1 MVRKIVLRKMG
12 GSVGA
17 TIPKDLADLYRLNQ
31 GDEVFVLE
39 TERGILLTPYDPN
52 FERAMTLYE
61 KGVKEYRNALDK
73 LAR

>member
-1 MVRKIVLRKMG
+1 MARKVVLRKMG
-12 GSVGA
+12 GSIGA
-17 TIPKDLADLYRLNQ
+17 TIPRDLADLYRLNQ

>member
-1 MVRKIVLRKMG
+1 MLRKIVLRKMG
-12 GSVGA
+12 GSIGA

-39 TERGILLTPYDPN
+39 TEKGILLTPYDPN

>member
-39 TERGILLTPYDPN
+39 SEKGILLTPYDPN

>member
-1 MVRKIVLRKMG
+1 MRKIVLRKMG
-12 GSVGA
+12 GSIGA

-39 TERGILLTPYDPN
+39 TEKGILLTPYDPN

>member
-39 TERGILLTPYDPN
+39 TEKGILLTPYDPN

>member
-12 GSVGA
+12 GSIGA

-39 TERGILLTPYDPN
+39 TEKGILLTPYDPN